1 MSKGLILILVP
12 LMVAVA
18 NISNAFDMMGGVDR
32 LYMQTKTV
40 GRVSFSHSVHGAEC
54 DACHPKIFIQKNN
67 SNHVSMKAME
77 KGKSCGACHNG
88 KKAFSVTGD
97 CVTCHAGD
105 IVYKEKDTGDV
116 TFSHAAHVEMFAC
129 DSCHPDLFTAEK
141 GRNKKATMAA
151 MEAGKS
157 CGSCH
162 NGTAAFSVAG
172 DCEKCHKM

>member
-1 MSKGLILILVP
+1 MSKGWILILVP
-12 LMVAVA
+12 LMVAMA
-18 NISNAFDMMGGVDR
+18 NISKASDMMGVDG
-32 LYMQTKTV
+32 LYLQTKTV
-40 GRVSFSHSVHGAEC
+40 GKVLFSHSVHGAEC
-54 DACHPKIFIQKNN
+54 DGCHPTIFIQKNN
-67 SNHVSMKAME
+67 GNHVNMKAME

-88 KKAFSVTGD
+88 KKAFSVTGN

-105 IVYKEKDTGDV
+105 IVFTQKETGNV
-116 TFSHAAHVEMFAC
+116 TFSHAVHVEMFGC
-129 DSCHPDLFTAEK
+129 DGCHPDLFTPVK

-151 MEAGKS
+151 MEKGES